1 MRAGVVLIMVL
12 ALGAGMAACEQTS
25 ATFVPT
31 KEGDEALAK
40 AESDA
45 RASADIF
52 WDAWNERRP
61 GDGEFMVKPGMRT
74 RSGELEY
81 IWVDLLSREGARV
94 FGRLAND
101 PNGFDAKYGDEVAFD
116 VNEVVDWAFKRDG
129 KMFGMYSTR
138 ALMSR
143 LNPQQAAEARA
154 ILSDSPLPGA
164 P

>member
-1 MRAGVVLIMVL
+1 M
-12 ALGAGMAACEQTS
+12 
-25 ATFVPT
+25 
-31 KEGDEALAK
+31 
-40 AESDA
+40 
-45 RASADIF
+45 
-52 WDAWNERRP
+52 RRP
-61 GDGEFMVKPGMRT
+61 GDGEFMVKPGMST
-74 RSGELEY
+74 SSGELEY